1 MKRFSRRS
9 QKRSRKNDKK
19 HTGFLEAL
27 RLYAG
32 MPVEV

>member
-1 MKRFSRRS
+1 MRRFSRRS
-9 QKRSRKNDKK
+9 HKKARKNDKK